1 MLTAG
6 LALAAGSAAA
16 CNPDAPVHPVLQD
29 QPYDSIARK
38 VLALQAETI
47 VIARV
52 LTQMDLTFEGAD
64 GDDRSSLPTYQFDV
78 REGWKQIRSRR
89 LTVDGYW
96 IPCDLVVTP
105 GSWFLM
111 FLDGDRPLYLRSADD
126 AQADLDAL
134 GDIEWFYTQG
144 GELVRPD
151 LVEAVP
157 QSHQDPRGG
166 EE

>member
-1 MLTAG
+1 M
-6 LALAAGSAAA
+6 
-16 CNPDAPVHPVLQD
+16 HPVLQD
-29 QPYDSIARK
+29 QSYDSIARK
-38 VLALQAETI
+38 VLTLQADSI

-52 LTQMDLTFEGAD
+52 LTQVDLTFEKAGD
-64 GDDRSSLPTYQFDV
+64 DDRSSLPTYLFDV

-96 IPCDLVVTP
+96 VPCDLALTP

-134 GDIEWFYTQG
+134 GDIEWFYTHG
-144 GELVRPD
+144 GELVRPELID
-151 LVEAVP
+151 DVP
-157 QSHQDPRGG
+157 QSQQDPNRG

>member
-1 MLTAG
+1 M
-6 LALAAGSAAA
+6 
-16 CNPDAPVHPVLQD
+16 HPVLQE

-38 VLALQAETI
+38 VLRLQADTI

-52 LTQMDLTFEGAD
+52 LTQVDLTFEGAD
-64 GDDRSSLPTYQFDV
+64 DDRSSLPTYLFDV
-78 REGWKQIRSRR
+78 REGWKQIRPRR

-96 IPCDLVVTP
+96 VACDLALTP

-134 GDIEWFYTQG
+134 GDIEWFYTHG
-144 GELVRPD
+144 GELVRPE
-151 LVEAVP
+151 LVDDVP
-157 QSHQDPRGG
+157 QSHQDPNGG